1 MVLVG
6 KYKER
11 RPLGRPWHKW
21 VGDMKMDLKEMGEE
35 VVDWINF
42 A

>member
-1 MVLVG
+1 MVLLG
-6 KYKER
+6 KYEG

-21 VGDMKMDLKEMGEE
+21 VDDMKMDLKEMGEE

>member
-6 KYKER
+6 KYEGR
-11 RPLGRPWHKW
+11 GPLGRPCHRW
-21 VGDMKMDLKEMGEE
+21 VDDMKMDLKKMGEE
-35 VVDWINF
+35 VVDWINW

>member
-6 KYKER
+6 KYEGR
-11 RPLGRPWHKW
+11 RPLGRPCHRW
-21 VGDMKMDLKEMGEE
+21 VDGMKMDLKEMGEE
-35 VVDWINF
+35 VVDWINL